1 MHVLIACEFS
11 GIVREAFRK
20 KGHKA
25 WSCDLLPTELP
36 GRHIQHDV
44 LDVIYQNE
52 RDISFKGVPH
62 SFDLLIAHP
71 PCTYLSVASAGW
83 INRRPERKQQ
93 MVVAA
98 KFFKKLLD
106 APIEKICI
114 ENPLIYLDAIKIIG
128 KKYNQI
134 IEPYQFGEPYK
145 KRTCLWLKNLPELKP
160 TKIVEPHTYWVN
172 SSSNYR
178 EGKKLS
184 NKGIHRSK
192 KERSRTFKGI
202 AEAMAEQWG
211 GN

>member
-1 MHVLIACEFS
+1 MRVLIACEFS
-11 GIVREAFRK
+11 GIVREAFTK
-20 KGHKA
+20 KGHDA
-25 WSCDLLPTELP
+25 WSCDILPCEIP
-36 GRHIQHDV
+36 GNHIQDDV
-44 LDVIYQNE
+44 LNHLN
-52 RDISFKGVPH
+52 KNW
-62 SFDLLIAHP
+62 DLLIAHP
-71 PCTYLSVASAGW
+71 PCTYLSVAGAGW

-93 MVVAA
+93 MVIAA
-98 KFFKKLLD
+98 NFFKKLLD

-134 IEPYQFGEPYK
+134 IEPYHFGESYK

-178 EGKKLS
+178 KGKKLS

-202 AEAMAEQWG
+202 ADAMAEQWG